1 MFKPTLALF
10 ALLSLTACMDMDGA
24 QVTRE
29 YTGSVSGCSGL
40 TGISAQYSQS
50 VAGLP
55 VRCGP
60 QSASPVT
67 FR

>member
-1 MFKPTLALF
+1 MFKPTLAIL
-10 ALLSLTACMDMDGA
+10 ALMSATACMDIDGA
-24 QVTRE
+24 QVSRD
-29 YTGSVSGCSGL
+29 YSGSLGGCSGL
-40 TGISAQYSQS
+40 TGVSAQYSQS

-60 QSASPVT
+60 QSESPVT

>member
-10 ALLSLTACMDMDGA
+10 ALLSVTACMDVDGA

-29 YTGSVSGCSGL
+29 YSGSSSGCPGL

-50 VAGLP
+50 VAGFP

-60 QSASPVT
+60 QTVSPVT